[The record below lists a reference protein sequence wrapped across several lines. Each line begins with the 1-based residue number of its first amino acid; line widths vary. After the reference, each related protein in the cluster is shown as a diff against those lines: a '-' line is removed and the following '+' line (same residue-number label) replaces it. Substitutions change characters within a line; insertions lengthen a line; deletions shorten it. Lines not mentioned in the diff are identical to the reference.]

1 MDPVRPV
8 HSSLT
13 YNVLVI
19 ALVGM
24 IGAGAAL
31 LLMTTGSPRAGARFE
46 LGTGEAVDCPFGT
59 GSPVCYRFNMTN
71 TGGAEGFA
79 RCVVTPAG
87 DSTAIFSNGEVSYE
101 SPVVVKPAEI
111 YRLYA
116 RVDPGPS
123 KEIAEPSITCG
134 PAV

>member
-1 MDPVRPV
+1 MDPARHV

-13 YNVLVI
+13 YNVLVV
-19 ALVGM
+19 ALVAM

-31 LLMTTGSPRAGARFE
+31 LFMTTGSPRAGARFE
-46 LGTGEAVDCPFGT
+46 LGTGEAVDCPFGS
-59 GSPVCYRFNMTN
+59 GSPVCYRFSMTN
-71 TGGAEGFA
+71 TGGAEEYA
-79 RCVVTPAG
+79 RCLVSPAG
-87 DSTAIFSNGEVSYE
+87 DSTAIFANGEVSYE
-101 SPVVVKPAEI
+101 SPLAVKPGEI

-123 KEIAEPSITCG
+123 KKIAEPSISCA